1 MRDGQQGRMYRAM
14 DRVGSCL
21 RGGLDNVRSAQ
32 VPAAGCGLKA
42 HVLG

>member
-14 DRVGSCL
+14 NRVGLCL
-21 RGGLDNVRSAQ
+21 RGGLDGVRSAQ
-32 VPAAGCGLKA
+32 LPAAGCSLKA